1 MQTPFGPMSP
11 MSTTPMSWPEDS
23 AAARADLAACRALL
37 RHGSRS
43 FHAASLLLPAR
54 VRLPASALYAFC
66 RTADDAVDLGD
77 AATGLARTRH
87 RLARAYAGTPL
98 PHAVD
103 RAFARTVARH
113 AIPRAL
119 PEALIEGLAWDTEG
133 RRYEDLPA
141 LRAYAARVAG
151 SVGAMMALLMGA
163 RDSAALARACDL
175 GAAMQLTNIARD
187 VGEDARAGRLYLPLS
202 WMREAG
208 LDPDAWLADPVA
220 NEALRGVVRRL
231 LAEADLLY
239 ARGLEGVARLPADC
253 RPAIAAAGAIYGEIG
268 RAVARRGHDSVT
280 HRATVPGRRK
290 LHLAARSLTAVAS
303 RTKGPA
309 HAPLPEMR
317 FLVEAGQAAPFTAPL
332 ARPNGAAWWDLRA
345 RLLWLLDLFER
356 LEQRDREGH
365 GASGRDWA
373 RDLAR

>member
-1 MQTPFGPMSP
+1 MPTRWSD
-11 MSTTPMSWPEDS
+11 DS

-77 AATGLARTRH
+77 AATGLARTRD
-87 RLARAYAGTPL
+87 RLARAYAGAPL
-98 PHAVD
+98 PHPVD

-141 LRAYAARVAG
+141 LRDYAARVAG
-151 SVGAMMALLMGA
+151 SVGAMMSLLMGA
-163 RDSAALARACDL
+163 RDADALARACDL

-187 VGEDARAGRLYLPLS
+187 VGEDAAAGRLYLPLS
-202 WMREAG
+202 WLREAG
-208 LDPDAWLADPVA
+208 IDPEQWLARPKADA
-220 NEALRGVVRRL
+220 ALRGVVARL
-231 LAEADLLY
+231 LAEAEGLY
-239 ARGLEGVARLPADC
+239 ARGLEGVPLLPPGC
-253 RPAIAAAGAIYGEIG
+253 RPAIAAAGAIYAEIG
-268 RAVARRGHDSVT
+268 RAVSRAGHDSVT
-280 HRATVPGRRK
+280 RRAVVPGRRK
-290 LHLAARSLTAVAS
+290 LRLAARSLSAVAA
-303 RTKGPA
+303 RPRAGGG
-309 HAPLPEMR
+309 APLPEMR
-317 FLVEAGQAAPFTAPL
+317 FLVEAGQAAAFAPPP
-332 ARPNGAAWWDLRA
+332 ARPGGVAWWDLRA
-345 RLLWLLDLFER
+345 RLLWLLGLFER
-356 LEQRDREGH
+356 LEERDRQR
-365 GASGRDWA
+365 RDAPRRAWA